1 MIIYMVSFWWILILK
16 TKIEISVSERQKLTV
31 KTSAQSRFEAVSYSV
46 LCVTTKTGEIPYMVI
61 TYSSDEHRCP
71 AVQIFCLWATGI
83 QKCGQHGGVVVSTVS
98 SQALGLSPDW
108 GFSVYRFYILFRY
121 SGFLP
126 QSWGEVTTAAEIGS
140 GILNWRSSIRWIEEI
155 KRKSV

>member
-1 MIIYMVSFWWILILK
+1 MDSHIKHGCQRLK
-16 TKIEISVSERQKLTV
+16 PLSLRDKNSV
-31 KTSAQSRFEAVSYSV
+31 KTSAKSRFESVSYSG
-46 LCVTTKTGEIPYMVI
+46 LCVTTKMGGIPYMVT

-71 AVQIFCLWATGI
+71 AHQIFCLWATGI

-108 GFSVYRFYILFRY
+108 GFSVWGFYILFRY

-126 QSWGEVTTAAEIGS
+126 QSWGEVTMAAEIGS

>member
-1 MIIYMVSFWWILILK
+1 MDSHIKHGCQRLK
-16 TKIEISVSERQKLTV
+16 PLSLRDKNSQLRLLQRVALSQFPTLGSVWQQRW
-31 KTSAQSRFEAVSYSV
+31 
-46 LCVTTKTGEIPYMVI
+46 GGIPYMVI

-71 AVQIFCLWATGI
+71 AHQIFCLWATGI

-108 GFSVYRFYILFRY
+108 GFSVWGFYILFRY

-126 QSWGEVTTAAEIGS
+126 QSWGEVTMAAEIGS